1 MTTPFD
7 AAMDSILHSQT
18 QRAQSKKLR
27 NIAEK
32 ITKVQESFNIPVE
45 YIVGDES

>member
-1 MTTPFD
+1 MTTPFEE
-7 AAMDSILHSQT
+7 AQAKLLWGQS

-32 ITKVQESFNIPVE
+32 ITKVPESFNIPVE
-45 YIVGDES
+45 YIVGD